1 MAEKQREKQKNK
13 LKREVSKEFLETN
26 ELFVLQ
32 QDSRFELKT
41 NTKEHELFLQL
52 FSAMSVEE
60 RISYFFDNFESIFVS
75 LYPDDVGYF
84 SFVPKNEGEWKDVEH
99 NLTKLKPK

>member
-1 MAEKQREKQKNK
+1 MAEKQRKQ
-13 LKREVSKEFLETN
+13 LKKEVSKEFLKTN

-32 QDSRFELKT
+32 KDPRFEIKAD
-41 NTKEHELFLQL
+41 TKEHEVFLQL

-60 RISYFFDNFESIFVS
+60 RISYYFDNFESIFVS

-84 SFVPKNEGEWKDVEH
+84 SFVPKDEAEWKDVEH